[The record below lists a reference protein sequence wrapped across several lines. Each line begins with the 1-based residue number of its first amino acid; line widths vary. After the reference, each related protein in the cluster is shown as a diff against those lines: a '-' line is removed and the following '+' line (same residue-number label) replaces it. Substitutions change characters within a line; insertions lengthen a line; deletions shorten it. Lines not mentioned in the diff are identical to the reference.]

1 MFVYNDDRSIR
12 VARDRVMAQAI
23 VDPAE
28 IRRFAHNLKV
38 FNGDVRA
45 DLSSLHTQLLALGD
59 TWRDQEHDRFRTEF
73 EQTVHVLEKFLDI
86 AEEHVPFLLRKAER
100 IEDYLQQR

>member
-1 MFVYNDDRSIR
+1 
-12 VARDRVMAQAI
+12 MAQAI

-38 FNGDVRA
+38 FNGDLRA
-45 DLSSLHTQLLALGD
+45 ELSSLHTQLLALGD
-59 TWRDQEHDRFRTEF
+59 TWRDQEHDRFTQEF
-73 EQTVHVLEKFLDI
+73 EQTVHVLEKFLEI